1 MLQLPLQALVRHYI
15 EATNQ
20 SIFLTGRAGTGK
32 TTLLK
37 SITEHTHKRYVIVA
51 PTGVAAIN
59 AGGSTIHSFFGLH
72 PFTFI
77 PFGDINANSDKKI
90 ETAYSLARGIRLNN
104 PKIEVIKNLDVLI
117 IDEIS
122 MVRCDLLDAID
133 VVLKK
138 YRNNQ
143 LPFGGVQLL
152 MIGDLYQL
160 PPVIKED
167 ENIILKPF
175 YSSYYFFESIALKK
189 AGYVPIELTHVY
201 RQKDENFLE
210 LLNDLRFGELKKESR
225 EILKSRFLPEFN
237 PQDSDGYITLT
248 THVRKADA
256 INSIKL
262 SELKG
267 KEMVFTAEINGDFNP
282 SSYPAEEHLR
292 LKINAQVM
300 FIKNNRDQGY
310 FNGKIGWIDEFDEES
325 GQFLVRCSEDEFI
338 WVGKEVWENIQ
349 YSYNT
354 DKNEIGTNKKGDF
367 SQYPLRLAWAITIH
381 KSQGLTFDKAVID
394 ASSAFA
400 TGQVY
405 VALSRLRTIEGLV
418 LKSMFSENELPADK
432 QIDSFHNLFPDD
444 EKVTA
449 QLFIARQ
456 EFIQRLLIDAT
467 DFNWLKLLVRN
478 TQDAIIP
485 YFKSLNDEQL
495 NEVKNWENWHPELIK
510 IAQQY
515 QPRIREMLTEIG
527 QGNTPEASIERFS
540 KAISYFI
547 NELISR
553 FAKPMVNIAASL
565 QHTKNGRSLIRE
577 LKDTETQLRKI
588 FRQLIVADET
598 LKSYLDFPKKIE
610 IKKAILNRLENIYT
624 DILQPSVKSYQPTDK
639 KIKTNRNNSSNKKVK
654 GETVNISLAMYNEGK
669 SIETIALERELKS
682 GTIISHLVKSIEKG
696 AIEVSALV
704 DSKDFETIN
713 VELENLEK
721 EFKWGEIIVK
731 LKDKYEYKNLSFVN
745 AYRRKSGLSILTE

>member
-77 PFGDINANSDKKI
+77 PFGDINTNSEKKI

-167 ENIILKPF
+167 ENSILKPF
-175 YSSYYFFESIALKK
+175 YASYYFFESIALKK
-189 AGYVPIELTHVY
+189 AGYIPIELTHVY
-201 RQKDENFLE
+201 RQNDEKFLE

-225 EILKSRFLPEFN
+225 DILKSRYAPEFN
-237 PQDSDGYITLT
+237 PKDSDGFITLT

-282 SSYPAEEHLR
+282 SSYPADEHLK

-310 FNGKIGWIDEFDEES
+310 YNGKIGWIDEFDEES
-325 GQFLVRCSEDEFI
+325 GQFLVRCSEDELI

-349 YSYNT
+349 YSYNS

-394 ASSAFA
+394 AGSAFA

-405 VALSRLRTIEGLV
+405 VALSRLRTLEGLV

-432 QIDSFHNLFPDD
+432 QIDSFHNLFPED
-444 EKVTA
+444 EKIIM
-449 QLFIARQ
+449 QLIDARQ
-456 EFIQRLLIDAT
+456 EYLKILTINAT

-485 YFKSLNDEQL
+485 YFKSLNNEQV

-515 QPRIREMLTEIG
+515 QPRIREMLAEIG
-527 QGNTPEASIERFS
+527 QGSIPTAAIERFS
-540 KAISYFI
+540 KAILYFI
-547 NELISR
+547 NELVSR

-565 QHTKNGRSLIRE
+565 QHTKNGRSLIKE

-598 LKSYLDFPKKIE
+598 LKSYLDFPKEIE
-610 IKKAILNRLENIYT
+610 IKKAILNRLENIYAE
-624 DILQPSVKSYQPTDK
+624 ILQPTVKTNQLTDK
-639 KIKTNRNNSSNKKVK
+639 KIKAKKTDNSIKKVK
-654 GETVNISLAMYNEGK
+654 GETVNISLAMHMEGK

-682 GTIISHLVKSIEKG
+682 GTIISHLAKSIEKG
-696 AIEVSALV
+696 AIDISTLI
-704 DSKDFETIN
+704 DKKDFDTIN
-713 VELENLEK
+713 SELENLEK
-721 EFKWGEIIVK
+721 ELKWGEILVK
-731 LKDKYEYKNLSFVN
+731 LKDKYEIKNLSFVN
-745 AYRRKSGLSILTE
+745 AYRRKSELSTITE

>member
-77 PFGDINANSDKKI
+77 PFGDINTNSEKKI

-167 ENIILKPF
+167 ENSILKPF
-175 YSSYYFFESIALKK
+175 YASYYFFESIALKK
-189 AGYVPIELTHVY
+189 AGYIPIELTHVY
-201 RQKDENFLE
+201 RQNDVKFLE

-225 EILKSRFLPEFN
+225 DILKSRYAPEFN
-237 PQDSDGYITLT
+237 PKDSDGFITLT

-282 SSYPAEEHLR
+282 SSYPADEHLK

-310 FNGKIGWIDEFDEES
+310 YNGKIGWIDEFDEES
-325 GQFLVRCSEDEFI
+325 GQFLVRCSEDELI

-349 YSYNT
+349 YSYNS

-394 ASSAFA
+394 AGSAFA

-405 VALSRLRTIEGLV
+405 VALSRLRTLEGLV

-432 QIDSFHNLFPDD
+432 QIDSFHNLFPED
-444 EKVTA
+444 EKIIM
-449 QLFIARQ
+449 QLIDARQ
-456 EFIQRLLIDAT
+456 EYLKILTINAT

-485 YFKSLNDEQL
+485 YFKSLNNEQV

-515 QPRIREMLTEIG
+515 QPRIREMLAEIG
-527 QGNTPEASIERFS
+527 QGSIPTAAIERFS
-540 KAISYFI
+540 KAILYFI
-547 NELISR
+547 NELVSR

-565 QHTKNGRSLIRE
+565 QHTKNGRSLIKE

-598 LKSYLDFPKKIE
+598 LKSYLDFPKEIE
-610 IKKAILNRLENIYT
+610 IKKAILNRLENIYAE
-624 DILQPSVKSYQPTDK
+624 ILQPTVKTNQLTDK
-639 KIKTNRNNSSNKKVK
+639 KIKAKKTDNSIKKVK
-654 GETVNISLAMYNEGK
+654 GETVNISLAMHMEGK

-682 GTIISHLVKSIEKG
+682 GTIISHLAKSIEKG
-696 AIEVSALV
+696 AIDISTLI
-704 DSKDFETIN
+704 DKKDFDTIN
-713 VELENLEK
+713 SELENLEK
-721 EFKWGEIIVK
+721 ELKWGEILVK
-731 LKDKYEYKNLSFVN
+731 LKDKYEIKNLSFVN
-745 AYRRKSGLSILTE
+745 AYRRKSELSTITE

>member
-1 MLQLPLQALVRHYI
+1 MQQLSLQDLVRHFI

-37 SITEHTHKRYVIVA
+37 SITEHTHKRYVILA

-77 PFGDINANSDKKI
+77 PFGNINTNSEKKI

-122 MVRCDLLDAID
+122 MVRCDLLDAVD

-189 AGYVPIELTHVY
+189 AGYIPVELTHVY
-201 RQKDENFLE
+201 RQNDEKFLE
-210 LLNDLRFGELKKESR
+210 LLNDLRFGELKNESR
-225 EILKSRFLPEFN
+225 DILKSRFVPEFN
-237 PQDSDGYITLT
+237 PKDSDGFITLT

-267 KEMVFTAEINGDFNP
+267 KEMVFNAEINGDFNP
-282 SSYPAEEHLR
+282 SSYPADEHLK

-310 FNGKIGWIDEFDEES
+310 YNGKIGWIDEFDEES
-325 GQFLVRCSEDEFI
+325 GQFLVRCSEDELI

-394 ASSAFA
+394 AGNAFA

-405 VALSRLRTIEGLV
+405 VALSRLRTLEGLV

-432 QIDSFHNLFPDD
+432 QIDSFHNLFPED
-444 EKVTA
+444 EKIRT
-449 QLFIARQ
+449 QLLNARQ
-456 EFIQRLLIDAT
+456 EYIQHLLINAT
-467 DFNWLKLLVRN
+467 DFNWLKLSVRN
-478 TQDAIIP
+478 TLDAIIP
-485 YFKSLNDEQL
+485 YLKSLNNEQL

-515 QPRIREMLTEIG
+515 QPRIREMLAEIG
-527 QGNTPEASIERFS
+527 QGSVPEASIERFS

-598 LKSYLDFPKKIE
+598 LKSYLDFPKEIE
-610 IKKAILNRLENIYT
+610 IKKAILYRLENIYA
-624 DILQPSVKSYQPTDK
+624 DILQPSVKSLQPADK
-639 KIKTNRNNSSNKKVK
+639 KSKLNRNINSSKKVK
-654 GETVNISLAMYNEGK
+654 GETVNISLAMFMEGK

-682 GTIISHLVKSIEKG
+682 GTIISHLAKSIEKDL
-696 AIEVSALV
+696 ISVSALI
-704 DSKDFETIN
+704 DKNDFDIIN
-713 VELENLEK
+713 TELEILEK
-721 EFKWGEIIVK
+721 ELKWGEILVK

-745 AYRRKSGLSILTE
+745 AYRRKSELSTITE

>member
-1 MLQLPLQALVRHYI
+1 MQQLTLQDLVRHYI

-77 PFGDINANSDKKI
+77 PFGDINAHSDKKI

-189 AGYVPIELTHVY
+189 AGYIPIELTHVY
-201 RQKDENFLE
+201 RQNDEKFLE
-210 LLNDLRFGELKKESR
+210 LLNDLRFGELKNESR
-225 EILKSRFLPEFN
+225 EILQSRLLPEFK
-237 PQDSDGYITLT
+237 PDDSEGYITLT

-267 KEMVFTAEINGDFNP
+267 KEMIFTAEINGDFNP
-282 SSYPAEEHLR
+282 NSFPAEEHLK

-300 FIKNNRDQGY
+300 FIKNNREQGY
-310 FNGKIGWIDEFDEES
+310 YNGKIGWIDEFDEES
-325 GQFLVRCSEDEFI
+325 RQFLVRCGENELI
-338 WVGKEVWENIQ
+338 WVGREVWENIQ

-354 DKNEIGTNKKGDF
+354 EKNEIGTNKKGDF

-394 ASSAFA
+394 AGNAFA

-405 VALSRLRTIEGLV
+405 VALSRLRTLEGLV
-418 LKSMFSENELPADK
+418 LKSMFTANELPADK
-432 QIDSFHNLFPDD
+432 QIDSFHNLFPAD
-444 EKVTA
+444 EKITA
-449 QLFIARQ
+449 QLFTARQ
-456 EFIQRLLIDAT
+456 EYIQHLLTNAT

-485 YFKSLNDEQL
+485 YLKSLNNEQL
-495 NEVKNWENWHPELIK
+495 EEVKNWENWYLDLIK

-515 QPRIREMLTEIG
+515 QPRIREMLAVLEQRNIPT
-527 QGNTPEASIERFS
+527 ASIERFS

-547 NELISR
+547 NELICR

-565 QHTKNGRSLIRE
+565 QHTKNGRSLMRE

-588 FRQLIVADET
+588 FRQLIIADET
-598 LKSYLDFPKKIE
+598 LKSYLEFPKEIE
-610 IKKAILNRLENIYT
+610 IKKLILNRLENIYS
-624 DILQPSVKSYQPTDK
+624 DILQPSVKTGVPPDK
-639 KIKTNRNNSSNKKVK
+639 KIKSKRRDSAVKKVK
-654 GETVNISLAMYNEGK
+654 GETVTISLTMFKEGK

-682 GTIISHLVKSIEKG
+682 GTIISHLAK
-696 AIEVSALV
+696 AIENGDIEVTSLV
-704 DSKDFETIN
+704 NKEDFETIN
-713 VELENLEK
+713 TELEKLEK
-721 EFKWGEIIVK
+721 ELKWGEIIVK
-731 LKDKYEYKNLSFVN
+731 FKDKYGYKNLSFVN
-745 AYRRKSGLSILTE
+745 AHRRKIELTTITE

>member
-1 MLQLPLQALVRHYI
+1 MQQLSLQDLVRHFI

-37 SITEHTHKRYVIVA
+37 SITEHTHKRYVILA

-77 PFGDINANSDKKI
+77 PFGNINTNSEKKI

-122 MVRCDLLDAID
+122 MVRCDLLDAVD

-167 ENIILKPF
+167 ENTILKQF

-189 AGYVPIELTHVY
+189 AGYIPVELTHVY
-201 RQKDENFLE
+201 RQNDEKFLE
-210 LLNDLRFGELKKESR
+210 LLNDLRFGELKNESR
-225 EILKSRFLPEFN
+225 DILKSRFVPEFN
-237 PQDSDGYITLT
+237 PKDSDGFITLT

-267 KEMVFTAEINGDFNP
+267 KEMVFNAEINGDFNP
-282 SSYPAEEHLR
+282 SSYPADEHLK

-310 FNGKIGWIDEFDEES
+310 YNGKIGWIDEFDEES
-325 GQFLVRCSEDEFI
+325 SQFLVRCSEDELI

-349 YSYNT
+349 YSYNSE
-354 DKNEIGTNKKGDF
+354 KNEIGTNKKGDF

-394 ASSAFA
+394 AGNAFV

-405 VALSRLRTIEGLV
+405 VALSRLRTLDGLV

-432 QIDSFHNLFPDD
+432 QIDSFHNLFPED
-444 EKVTA
+444 EKIRT
-449 QLFIARQ
+449 QLLNARQ
-456 EFIQRLLIDAT
+456 EYIQHLLINAT
-467 DFNWLKLLVRN
+467 DFNWLKLSVRN
-478 TQDAIIP
+478 TLDAIIP
-485 YFKSLNDEQL
+485 YLKSLNNEQL

-515 QPRIREMLTEIG
+515 QPRIREMLVEIG
-527 QGNTPEASIERFS
+527 QGSLPAASIERFS

-598 LKSYLDFPKKIE
+598 LKSYLDFPKEIE
-610 IKKAILNRLENIYT
+610 IKKAILYRLENIYA
-624 DILQPSVKSYQPTDK
+624 DILQPSVKSLQPADK
-639 KIKTNRNNSSNKKVK
+639 KSKLNRNINSSKKVK
-654 GETVNISLAMYNEGK
+654 GETVNISLAMYKEGK
-669 SIETIALERELKS
+669 SIEAIALERELKS
-682 GTIISHLVKSIEKG
+682 GTIISHLAKSIEKDL
-696 AIEVSALV
+696 ISVSALI
-704 DSKDFETIN
+704 DKNDFDIIN
-713 VELENLEK
+713 TELEILEK
-721 EFKWGEIIVK
+721 ELKWGEILVK

-745 AYRRKSGLSILTE
+745 AYRRKSELSTISE

>member
-1 MLQLPLQALVRHYI
+1 MLELPLQDLVRHYI

-77 PFGDINANSDKKI
+77 PFGEINANSEKKI

-189 AGYVPIELTHVY
+189 AGFIPIELTHVY
-201 RQKDENFLE
+201 RQNDEKFLE
-210 LLNDLRFGELKKESR
+210 LLNELRFGELKKESR
-225 EILKSRFLPEFN
+225 EILKSRFVPEFN
-237 PQDSDGYITLT
+237 PKDSDGFITLT
-248 THVRKADA
+248 THVRKADT
-256 INSIKL
+256 INTIKL

-267 KEMVFTAEINGDFNP
+267 KEMVFNAEINGDFNP
-282 SSYPAEEHLR
+282 SSYPADEYLK
-292 LKINAQVM
+292 LKIDAQVM
-300 FIKNNRDQGY
+300 FIKNNREHGY
-310 FNGKIGWIDEFDEES
+310 YNGKIGWIDEFDEES
-325 GQFLVRCSEDEFI
+325 GQFLVRCSDNELI
-338 WVGKEVWENIQ
+338 WVGKEIWENIQ

-394 ASSAFA
+394 AGSAFA

-405 VALSRLRTIEGLV
+405 VALSRLRTLEGLV

-444 EKVTA
+444 EIIKA
-449 QLFIARQ
+449 QLLNARQ
-456 EFIQRLLIDAT
+456 EYIKLLLINAT

-485 YFKSLNDEQL
+485 YLKSVNNEQV
-495 NEVKNWENWHPELIK
+495 NEIKNWENWHPELLK

-515 QPRIREMLTEIG
+515 QPHIREMLAEIG
-527 QGNTPEASIERFS
+527 QGNTPTFAIERFS
-540 KAISYFI
+540 KAILYFI
-547 NELISR
+547 NELVIK

-588 FRQLIVADET
+588 LRQLIVADET
-598 LKSYLDFPKKIE
+598 LKSYLDFPKEIE
-610 IKKAILNRLENIYT
+610 IKKVILNRLENIYAE
-624 DILQPSVKSYQPTDK
+624 ILQPTVKKDQPTDK
-639 KIKTNRNNSSNKKVK
+639 KIKVKKTDNSIKKVK
-654 GETVNISLAMYNEGK
+654 GETVNISLAMYMEGK

-682 GTIISHLVKSIEKG
+682 GTIISHLSKSIEKG
-696 AIEVSALV
+696 IIDVTALINK
-704 DSKDFETIN
+704 KDFDVIN
-713 VELENLEK
+713 SEIENLEK
-721 EFKWGEIIVK
+721 ELKWGEILVK

-745 AYRRKSGLSILTE
+745 AYRRKCELSTISE